1 MGDIAL
7 AHHQSSNESRRERR
21 AKKGLQGDG
30 GVGAKVGETD
40 NSLNNLDVVSV
51 LPPAEVSRNRT
62 TWRIQKEE
70 STAIYLRRQ

>member
-21 AKKGLQGDG
+21 AKKELQGDG

-40 NSLNNLDVVSV
+40 NSMNNLDVVSI
-51 LPPAEVSRNRT
+51 LPPPEVSRNRT
-62 TWRIQKEE
+62 TWRNLKEKKM
-70 STAIYLRRQ
+70 T